1 MAESIIDANI
11 LVAVFRGDAKL
22 AAFVERLDC
31 AIDITIYVEL
41 IQGSKNK
48 VEVVRIRRALDQF
61 PLIFL
66 DEDISRRTIDLIA
79 TYSKSHG
86 LLLADALIAATCLE
100 NNLELITFNSKDF
113 RFIKGLKFRV
123 PKL

>member
-1 MAESIIDANI
+1 MADYIVDANI
-11 LVAVFRGDAKL
+11 LVRVFRGDSEL
-22 AAFVERLDC
+22 AAFVEDLGC
-31 AIDITIYVEL
+31 AIDTTIYVEL

-48 VEVVRIRRALDQF
+48 IEVARIERTLKQF

-66 DEDISRRTIDLIA
+66 DESISLRTIDLIR

-100 NNLELITFNSKDF
+100 NRLELITFNSKDF
-113 RFIKGLKFRV
+113 RFIKGLKLRI
-123 PKL
+123 PRL

>member
-48 VEVVRIRRALDQF
+48 AEVTRIRRALDQF
-61 PLIFL
+61 RYFFITRAFRDARLI
-66 DEDISRRTIDLIA
+66 
-79 TYSKSHG
+79 
-86 LLLADALIAATCLE
+86 
-100 NNLELITFNSKDF
+100 
-113 RFIKGLKFRV
+113 
-123 PKL
+123 